1 MQECALHPLQLQE
14 RKMSDPRSKAKVP
27 KVKESK
33 APHQEIAK
41 QQAMKVTVPPPSKVM
56 KVAGRGR

>member
-1 MQECALHPLQLQE
+1 VGTTLQLLGDIS
-14 RKMSDPRSKAKVP
+14 MADPRSKP
-27 KVKESK
+27 KVSKGKESK

>member
-1 MQECALHPLQLQE
+1 MA
-14 RKMSDPRSKAKVP
+14 DPRSKP
-27 KVKESK
+27 KVSKGKESK